1 MRSFRAKEVSG
12 SGEMH
17 IGHFGS
23 ACRGRTIVNG
33 VNVISGG

>member
-1 MRSFRAKEVSG
+1 MRGFRAKDVSEDG
-12 SGEMH
+12 GRQ

-33 VNVISGG
+33 LKVMSGG